1 MSILEN
7 RLRLNR
13 HQFEEC
19 RRYLAEFESLA
30 QRLRADER
38 RLQDEIER
46 AVAVGQPVCTQPL
59 LDRHSRL
66 ARSLAAIEGQIAAAG
81 DALAAAARELKRHEL
96 TAAQRAN
103 NAGVSERRR
112 TPRARPASSPSASPD
127 RGD

>member
-1 MSILEN
+1 MSILDN

-13 HQFEEC
+13 HQYEEC
-19 RRYLAEFESLA
+19 RRALAEFEALA

-46 AVAVGQPVCTQPL
+46 AVAVGQPGCTQPL

-66 ARSLAAIEGQIAAAG
+66 VRSLAAIEGQTAAAG

-96 TAAQRAN
+96 TAAQRA
-103 NAGVSERRR
+103 GLSERRR
-112 TPRARPASSPSASPD
+112 APRTRPASSPIASPD

>member
-1 MSILEN
+1 MSILDN

-13 HQFEEC
+13 HQYEEC

-46 AVAVGQPVCTQPL
+46 AVAVGKPGCTQPL

-96 TAAQRAN
+96 TAAQRA
-103 NAGVSERRR
+103 GLSERRR
-112 TPRARPASSPSASPD
+112 APRTRPASSPSAGPD